1 MSFVH
6 FYFKNDVSATD
17 FWRWSNR
24 PPNRPAHRR
33 TKMLQIRPS
42 STLDG
47 ADFGWL
53 KAKHHFAV
61 GPDGNPANKPLGALV
76 VRNDDEIAP
85 GTGFGLHSHAD
96 MEIISYVRDG
106 IVTHRDS
113 IGNTGR
119 IEAGDIQ
126 AISAG
131 AGIRHSEHNL
141 GTGPLRLFQIWL
153 RPRVNGGEPYWNTR
167 RFPKHDRANQFVVL
181 ASGFPGDSDA
191 LPILA
196 DAKVLGA
203 TLRAGTQVQHELGD
217 FRYAYLAP
225 ARGAVAVNGLRLAVG
240 DGIAALDELHLT
252 IFAEED
258 SEVILVVTD

>member
-1 MSFVH
+1 
-6 FYFKNDVSATD
+6 
-17 FWRWSNR
+17 
-24 PPNRPAHRR
+24 
-33 TKMLQIRPS
+33 MLQIRPS

-61 GPDGNPANKPLGALV
+61 GPEGNPANAPLGALV
-76 VRNDDEIAP
+76 IWNDDEIAP

-106 IVTHRDS
+106 VVTHRDS

-119 IEAGDIQ
+119 TEAGDVQ

-131 AGIRHSEHNL
+131 SGIRHSEHNL
-141 GTGPLRLFQIWL
+141 GAEPLRLFQIWL
-153 RPRVNGGEPYWNTR
+153 RPRVNGGEPRWSTR
-167 RFPKHDRANQFVVL
+167 RFPRHDRADQLVVL
-181 ASGFPGDSDA
+181 ASGLSGDGEA
-191 LPILA
+191 LPIRA
-196 DAKVLGA
+196 DARVLGA
-203 TLRAGTQVQHELGD
+203 TLRAGARVPYELGD

-225 ARGAVAVNGLRLAVG
+225 TRGAVAVNGLRLAVG

-252 IFAEED
+252 ISAEED
-258 SEVILVVTD
+258 SEVTLVVTD

>member
-1 MSFVH
+1 
-6 FYFKNDVSATD
+6 
-17 FWRWSNR
+17 
-24 PPNRPAHRR
+24 
-33 TKMLQIRPS
+33 MLQIRPS

-53 KAKHHFAV
+53 KARHHFAV

-76 VRNDDEIAP
+76 VWNDDEIAP
-85 GTGFGLHSHAD
+85 GTGFGLHGHAD

-113 IGNTGR
+113 IGNIGR
-119 IEAGDIQ
+119 TEAGDVQ

-141 GTGPLRLFQIWL
+141 GTELLRLFQIWL

-181 ASGFPGDSDA
+181 ASGLPGDSKA
-191 LPILA
+191 LPLRA
-196 DAKVLGA
+196 DARVLGA
-203 TLRAGTQVQHELGD
+203 TLRAGIRVPYELGD

-225 ARGAVAVNGLRLAVG
+225 TRGAVEVNGLRLAVG

-252 IFAEED
+252 ISAEED